1 MIPKEVI
8 EDFQSEISEFKR
20 EINTFSKDL
29 DNVINGGL
37 EESGKELKGR
47 IVTKV
52 EKEFDTNTDRDT
64 TSLTNWKNVGIPTI
78 NKRIIYTNAPHA
90 EAMEY
95 GSGAYK
101 IPESPTGV
109 SFVWEDPPP
118 DAPPATDVSKSSDNL
133 RESTLKDKAGE
144 YSDKHYFP
152 QVSREGREPNF
163 FLDNVWRKYIY
174 NENKAV
180 SNIGDEL
187 QDSIERNFNG

>member
-29 DNVINGGL
+29 DNVINDGL
-37 EESGKELKGR
+37 KESGKELKGR

-52 EKEFDTNTDRDT
+52 EKEFDTNTDRNT
-64 TSLTNWKNVGIPTI
+64 TSLTNWKNVGYPSV
-78 NKRIIYTNAPHA
+78 NEREIYTKAPHA
-90 EAMEY
+90 RAMEY
-95 GSGAYK
+95 GASYT

-118 DAPPATDVSKSSDNL
+118 DAPPATDVSRSSDNL

-152 QVSREGREPNF
+152 QVERERKPNL
-163 FLDNVWRKYIY
+163 FLDSVWNKY
-174 NENKAV
+174 NHQENKVV

>member
-29 DNVINGGL
+29 DNVLNDGL
-37 EESGKELKGR
+37 EKSGKELKGR
-47 IVTKV
+47 IVRKV
-52 EKEFDTNTDRDT
+52 ERRFDTNTDRNT
-64 TSLTNWKNVGIPTI
+64 TSLTNWKNVGYPSV
-78 NKRIIYTNAPHA
+78 NEREIYTKAPHA
-90 EAMEY
+90 RAMEY
-95 GSGAYK
+95 GASYT

-118 DAPPATDVSKSSDNL
+118 DAPPATDVSKSSD
-133 RESTLKDKAGE
+133 TGE

-152 QVSREGREPNF
+152 QVERERKPNL
-163 FLDNVWRKYIY
+163 FLDSVWKKY
-174 NENKAV
+174 NQENKVV

-187 QDSIERNFNG
+187 QDSIERNFDG

>member
-29 DNVINGGL
+29 DNVLNDGL
-37 EESGKELKGR
+37 EKSGKELKGR
-47 IVTKV
+47 IVRKV
-52 EKEFDTNTDRDT
+52 ERRFDTNTDRNT
-64 TSLTNWKNVGIPTI
+64 TSLTNWKNVGYPSV
-78 NKRIIYTNAPHA
+78 NEREIYTKAPHA

-95 GSGAYK
+95 GSGPYK

-109 SFVWEDPPP
+109 SFVWEDAPP
-118 DAPPATDVSKSSDNL
+118 DAPPAT
-133 RESTLKDKAGE
+133 EAGE

-163 FLDNVWRKYIY
+163 FLDSVWNKY
-174 NENKAV
+174 NHQENKVV